1 MKKLLLSR
9 YATTGAGVM
18 VAAAAVSAAAAQ
30 SHSLRAPLFPTSEP
44 VANRIVVEEEY
55 GFSVRRYT
63 PAVELKPVPR
73 GSANYETPEATT
85 IAMLSAMATRD
96 LDWFRSLWDAESA
109 RLMEEKDKQQG
120 HDAAFW
126 TSTWDKAFR
135 NRRITI
141 TTRIDT
147 GKYVLIGY
155 ELNSLSADGQATA
168 DVIQLD
174 VPLKQVDGRWLG
186 TQELSNDPVL
196 LYWKTPTV
204 RPHRVIR
211 GVQP

>member
-18 VAAAAVSAAAAQ
+18 VAAAVSAAAAQ

-63 PAVELKPVPR
+63 PAVELKPVAR
-73 GSANYETPEATT
+73 GRANYETPEATT

-126 TSTWDKAFR
+126 ISTWDKALR
-135 NRRITI
+135 DRRITI

-147 GKYVLIGY
+147 GKYVLIAY
-155 ELNSLSADGQATA
+155 ELRSLSANAEASA
-168 DVIQLD
+168 DVIQLE
-174 VPLKQVDGRWLG
+174 VPLKQVDGRWVG
-186 TQELSNDPVL
+186 TQDLSSDPVL
-196 LYWKTPTV
+196 LYWKTPSV
-204 RPHRVIR
+204 KPHRVIR